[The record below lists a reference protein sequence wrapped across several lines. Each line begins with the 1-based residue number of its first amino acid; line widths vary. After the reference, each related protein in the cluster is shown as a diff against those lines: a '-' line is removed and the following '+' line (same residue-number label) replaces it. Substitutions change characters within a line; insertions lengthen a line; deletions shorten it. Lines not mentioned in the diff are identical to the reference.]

1 MQMNYLWKDSN
12 IYAIIEMVI
21 GRSKHKEVVKMVILS
36 TSFTVYIIRLI
47 YTTIFWYGI

>member
-1 MQMNYLWKDSN
+1 MNYLWKDSN

-36 TSFTVYIIRLI
+36 TSLTVYYTLLI
-47 YTTIFWYGI
+47 NSTVFLPRRK